1 MFIFIELDHVRMSGA
16 SKHRLYF
23 LLQSVSHRLKKRTD
37 QLAMES
43 GGMTTAQAAVLNI
56 IIRDGSTSQAQVA
69 KVLSQ
74 RESAITTMA
83 TRLLRADY
91 ITRER
96 SEEDRRTWV
105 LKPTRQGRAALK
117 AMMGSLAEANAL
129 LDEAVSAKQMDA
141 LAGSLKDI
149 LAALDKPGH

>member
-1 MFIFIELDHVRMSGA
+1 MSAA
-16 SKHRLYF
+16 SQHRIYF
-23 LLQSVSHRLKKRTD
+23 LLQSVSHRLKKQAD

-83 TRLLRADY
+83 TRLLSAQY

-96 SEEDRRTWV
+96 SVEDRRTWV
-105 LKPTRQGRAALK
+105 LKPTRKGRSALK
-117 AMMGSLAEANAL
+117 KMMASLGQANDL
-129 LDEAVSAKQMDA
+129 LDEALSKKRMDS
-141 LAGSLKDI
+141 LAGCLADI
-149 LAALDKPGH
+149 LAEFDKHDNEH

>member
-1 MFIFIELDHVRMSGA
+1 MSAA
-16 SKHRLYF
+16 SKHRIYF
-23 LLQSVSHRLKKRTD
+23 LLQNVSHRLKKRAD

-56 IIRDGSTSQAQVA
+56 IIRDGSASQAQVA

-83 TRLLRADY
+83 ARLLSAEY

-96 SEEDRRTWV
+96 SAEDRRTWV
-105 LKPTRQGRAALK
+105 LKPTRKGRAALK
-117 AMMGSLAEANAL
+117 AMMASLAEANAL
-129 LDEAVSAKQMDA
+129 LDAAVPKPQMDA
-141 LAGSLKDI
+141 LAVALQDI
-149 LAALDKPGH
+149 LKALDAPEH